1 MRSKSCLIV
10 LIVAALVVFGCGAEL
25 GADAGA
31 SGDSTPAWTFTV
43 EGSPAGVDL
52 PEVEAAGLG
61 GLKRGPTY
69 QITGVGRASMLLITM
84 NVGDEI
90 ETGDYA
96 PTMFSVQWDDSD
108 YSCVGSSGIIVSVTS
123 VDPLRGT
130 YAGKVNCYSSQAP
143 AQDKFEASA
152 SGVFNATM

>member
-10 LIVAALVVFGCGAEL
+10 LIVAAGVVAGCAAESV
-25 GADAGA
+25 ADAGA
-31 SGDSTPAWTFTV
+31 SGDRAPAWTFKV
-43 EGSPAGVDL
+43 EGPPAGVDL

-69 QITGVGRASMLLITM
+69 QITGPGRASMLLITM
-84 NVGDEI
+84 NVGDALA
-90 ETGDYA
+90 TGDYT
-96 PTMFSVQWDDSD
+96 PTMFSVRWDDSD
-108 YSCVGSSGIIVSVTS
+108 YSCVGSTGMTVSVTN

-130 YAGKVNCYSSQAP
+130 YAGKVNCYSAQAP
-143 AQDKFEASA
+143 AKDKFEASA